1 VIPPLSPRL
10 PAHAEPTIARFLV
23 AEAAG
28 GAGFV
33 VGLSGGVDSSLVARL
48 ARDAVGA
55 GGVHGVALP
64 DGGPSDALVGES
76 EAYARSLGITFESVP
91 IRPVLEAFH
100 RALPRIVDPVDLGNL
115 AARAR
120 MTVLYAIA
128 RSGGRRVLGTGN
140 KSELLLGYFTKYGD
154 GGADLLPIGDLY
166 KTEVYELARRLDLPE
181 SIQRRPPS
189 AGFWPG
195 QTDEAELGRPY
206 AELDRI
212 LRGLEELRSE
222 SEIARLTGQPTSV
235 VAEVARRVRTYRHKR
250 RLPPIP
256 KIGLRTVGLDWR
268 D

>member
-1 VIPPLSPRL
+1 VIPPLTPRL
-10 PAHAEPTIARFLV
+10 PAHAQATIGRFLL

-28 GAGFV
+28 GSGFV

-55 GGVHGVALP
+55 ERVHGVALP
-64 DGGPSDALVGES
+64 DGGASEGLVRET
-76 EAYARSLGITFESVP
+76 EAYAKSLGLGFECVP
-91 IRPVLEAFH
+91 IGPVVESFR

-115 AARAR
+115 AARVR
-120 MTVLYAIA
+120 MAVLYAIA

-166 KTEVYELARRLDLPE
+166 KTEVYELARRLELPE
-181 SIQRRPPS
+181 PILRRPPS

-195 QTDEAELGRPY
+195 QTDEAELGHPY

-222 SEIARLTGQPTSV
+222 GEIARSTGQPESV
-235 VAEVARRVRTYRHKR
+235 VADVARRVRTYRHKR

-256 KIGLRTVGLDWR
+256 KIGLRTIGLDWR